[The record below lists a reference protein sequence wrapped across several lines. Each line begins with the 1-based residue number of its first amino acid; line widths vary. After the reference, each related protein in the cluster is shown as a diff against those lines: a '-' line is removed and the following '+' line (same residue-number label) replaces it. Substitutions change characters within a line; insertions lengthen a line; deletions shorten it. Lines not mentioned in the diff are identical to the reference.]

1 MMIYHA
7 RKVILALVVVLNSLT
22 FAADGADQTVLLPPA
37 PIYGNWVFSGM
48 VANENGDNYGYLFEM
63 KRKGDHFKAFSAL
76 FDAQTKQLVFSD
88 ESEAVMKESTPY
100 NWHIGPAFMRFNAI
114 TDSWVFGLKLKDN
127 KGFNFK
133 VDMLKRSDALPVVQS
148 IRPGVQLL
156 ANQATHLN
164 GHIQTGDDKEQFV
177 TAKNAWFRQIWF
189 AEHHNKPF
197 SFSGILC
204 QFNDEKSF
212 YSLKM
217 DEKPMFHQG
226 MAKWFDEPGVSM
238 DIPQMVTI
246 KPNKLGYSDI
256 YLTSPKLHLV
266 LGEDFK
272 NNWVTAGFVKTGK
285 PGFCVLSKE
294 ELGNKNA

>member
-1 MMIYHA
+1 
-7 RKVILALVVVLNSLT
+7 
-22 FAADGADQTVLLPPA
+22 
-37 PIYGNWVFSGM
+37 
-48 VANENGDNYGYLFEM
+48 
-63 KRKGDHFKAFSAL
+63 
-76 FDAQTKQLVFSD
+76 
-88 ESEAVMKESTPY
+88 
-100 NWHIGPAFMRFNAI
+100 
-114 TDSWVFGLKLKDN
+114 
-127 KGFNFK
+127 
-133 VDMLKRSDALPVVQS
+133 
-148 IRPGVQLL
+148 
-156 ANQATHLN
+156 
-164 GHIQTGDDKEQFV
+164 
-177 TAKNAWFRQIWF
+177 
-189 AEHHNKPF
+189 
-197 SFSGILC
+197 
-204 QFNDEKSF
+204 
-212 YSLKM
+212 M